1 MYTLP
6 LSESEY
12 RALVELK
19 RSLKYGDR
27 TGHAPGAV
35 ATISLFPELPNETT
49 QFRAVAGWALLD
61 DRKQVHGWH
70 WIDRADPHWADATS
84 AAQSFVSDTRQRD
97 WLLRRR
103 GYSIERDESGQYL
116 TALLEHNEADPN
128 ER

>member
-19 RSLKYGDR
+19 RSLKYGDQ

-35 ATISLFPELPNETT
+35 ATISLFPELANETT

-61 DRKQVHGWH
+61 DHKQVHGWH

-84 AAQSFVSDTRQRD
+84 AAQSFVSDTRHRD

-103 GYSIERDESGQYL
+103 GYSIERDDNGHYL
-116 TALLEHNEADPN
+116 SALLEGNDGGPDV
-128 ER
+128 